1 MSFLS
6 TSIKPKLICPLET

>member
-6 TSIKPKLICPLET
+6 TSIQTQQ